1 MEKKKHSG
9 AEMPFLDHLE
19 ELRWR
24 IFRSAIA
31 LIVGSVIG
39 FYLVTRFDVPTL
51 LMEPIKEHLS
61 GERLAFLRPTDA
73 FLITLKLS
81 VLVGAVIAFP
91 VIFRE
96 VWGFLRP
103 ALYERERRMVMPA
116 MLAGLG
122 LFISGVWMAF
132 LWVLPAILRIMLSE
146 RFMGTAFEP
155 FITAGEYFGFATQV
169 LLGFGLVFELPLVM
183 VLLAAMRLVSPRF
196 FSKNRPYA
204 FLIGSMVAA
213 FVTPPDVFSMMM
225 MMAPIILL
233 YEVGILV
240 GRIVWKRQGKAGA
253 VIVLLAL
260 ALGAR
265 DASAQERR
273 PPPPDSLRAQQ
284 DSLRARQ
291 DSLRADSLARHGVG
305 LPAGPSRSLPA
316 ADSIIREL
324 LQREGYSATRYAA
337 DSLTFHALTQQI
349 ELRGAAI
356 VEREGRILEADSIQF
371 AQPACVLDATGDPKL
386 FDGGTTVVGV
396 AMGYDTC
403 LRRGIVTEAITAFN
417 QQGVTWYMRGE
428 LGIDSASTRLYAGG
442 GNVTSSDLP
451 VPDYHF
457 QLGKVKWVTNN
468 MMVARPLVLYVRDVP
483 VMWLPFMFQDM
494 RQGRRTGMLVPR
506 FGLSDIVRTNEG
518 YRRNISNIGYFVALN
533 DYMDVQASLDW
544 FAQTSVSINGQLRYR
559 WLDRFMTGRIGLSRI
574 FESGIDGVPGRRT
587 TRVNWNHQQQFD
599 QRTRLNASVDFATS
613 TRVIRENSVD
623 PFLQVGQLR
632 STINFSKVQDWGTI
646 SIGGSRTQQISDEQ
660 ITETLPNL
668 SLTPVPI
675 SIGSNITWSPQFS
688 FVVNRLLNAP
698 AGTIALP
705 PIDGIPQED
714 SLFLDTRTTNLSLR
728 TPLRIGRWNLRNS
741 FRVTDKRSNR
751 RSVETFVDP
760 SDTTKTFTRIFG
772 EDFST
777 EIDWD
782 TGINLPILFPATWK
796 LQPSVGIRNKTSGPF
811 MLRNRFTGG
820 EFIQQGK
827 RLSFSAG
834 LSPTIFGFLP
844 GVGPISRIRHSISP
858 QFSWSFSPSAE
869 VSAEFLRALNPGNPN
884 PRLKSP
890 ALHTVGLSGIS
901 QNFEGKFG
909 ADTTAGGGRKIK
921 LLSLQTSGFQYDFEQ
936 AKEEGRTGWTT
947 QSMTNSFT
955 SDLLRGFNLRVTHD
969 LWDGPVGFDSTPFDP
984 FLQSVAASFT
994 INGNSMVRLVKALFG
1009 GEPLEP
1015 PGPEEM
1021 EPDSLEDEF
1030 FTPPPSMVAGRTFQS
1045 TESIAGRGRRG
1056 RGFQASVRYNERRVR
1071 HEDQLPSSPTSP
1083 VNRQVGMTMSF
1094 SPTRNWSLQW
1104 TTDYNLTTKEFGSNA
1119 LRFERD
1125 MNRWRATFAFVQAP
1139 NGNFAFNFFIQL
1151 LDLSELRFNY
1161 DQRSVNR

>member
-1 MEKKKHSG
+1 MAKKKNSG

-196 FSKNRPYA
+196 FSRNRPYA

-356 VEREGRILEADSIQF
+356 VEREGRTLEADSIQF
-371 AQPACVLDATGDPKL
+371 AQPVCVLDATGDPKL

-396 AMGYDTC
+396 AMAYDTC

-428 LGIDSASTRLYAGG
+428 LSIDSASTR
-442 GNVTSSDLP
+442 
-451 VPDYHF
+451 
-457 QLGKVKWVTNN
+457 
-468 MMVARPLVLYVRDVP
+468 R
-483 VMWLPFMFQDM
+483 
-494 RQGRRTGMLVPR
+494 
-506 FGLSDIVRTNEG
+506 
-518 YRRNISNIGYFVALN
+518 
-533 DYMDVQASLDW
+533 
-544 FAQTSVSINGQLRYR
+544 
-559 WLDRFMTGRIGLSRI
+559 
-574 FESGIDGVPGRRT
+574 
-587 TRVNWNHQQQFD
+587 
-599 QRTRLNASVDFATS
+599 
-613 TRVIRENSVD
+613 
-623 PFLQVGQLR
+623 
-632 STINFSKVQDWGTI
+632 
-646 SIGGSRTQQISDEQ
+646 
-660 ITETLPNL
+660 
-668 SLTPVPI
+668 
-675 SIGSNITWSPQFS
+675 
-688 FVVNRLLNAP
+688 
-698 AGTIALP
+698 
-705 PIDGIPQED
+705 
-714 SLFLDTRTTNLSLR
+714 
-728 TPLRIGRWNLRNS
+728 
-741 FRVTDKRSNR
+741 
-751 RSVETFVDP
+751 
-760 SDTTKTFTRIFG
+760 
-772 EDFST
+772 
-777 EIDWD
+777 
-782 TGINLPILFPATWK
+782 
-796 LQPSVGIRNKTSGPF
+796 
-811 MLRNRFTGG
+811 
-820 EFIQQGK
+820 
-827 RLSFSAG
+827 
-834 LSPTIFGFLP
+834 
-844 GVGPISRIRHSISP
+844 
-858 QFSWSFSPSAE
+858 
-869 VSAEFLRALNPGNPN
+869 
-884 PRLKSP
+884 
-890 ALHTVGLSGIS
+890 
-901 QNFEGKFG
+901 
-909 ADTTAGGGRKIK
+909 
-921 LLSLQTSGFQYDFEQ
+921 
-936 AKEEGRTGWTT
+936 
-947 QSMTNSFT
+947 
-955 SDLLRGFNLRVTHD
+955 
-969 LWDGPVGFDSTPFDP
+969 
-984 FLQSVAASFT
+984 
-994 INGNSMVRLVKALFG
+994 
-1009 GEPLEP
+1009 
-1015 PGPEEM
+1015 
-1021 EPDSLEDEF
+1021 
-1030 FTPPPSMVAGRTFQS
+1030 
-1045 TESIAGRGRRG
+1045 
-1056 RGFQASVRYNERRVR
+1056 
-1071 HEDQLPSSPTSP
+1071 
-1083 VNRQVGMTMSF
+1083 
-1094 SPTRNWSLQW
+1094 
-1104 TTDYNLTTKEFGSNA
+1104 
-1119 LRFERD
+1119 
-1125 MNRWRATFAFVQAP
+1125 
-1139 NGNFAFNFFIQL
+1139 
-1151 LDLSELRFNY
+1151 
-1161 DQRSVNR
+1161 

>member
-1 MEKKKHSG
+1 MAKKKNSG

-273 PPPPDSLRAQQ
+273 PPPPDSVRAQQ

-356 VEREGRILEADSIQF
+356 VEREGRTLEADSIQF
-371 AQPACVLDATGDPKL
+371 AQPVCVLDATGDPKL

-403 LRRGIVTEAITAFN
+403 LRRGIVTEAITAFT

-457 QLGKVKWVTNN
+457 QFGKVKWVTNN

-494 RQGRRTGMLVPR
+494 RQGRRSGMLVPR

-544 FAQTSVSINGQLRYR
+544 FAETSVSINGQLRYR

-574 FESGIDGVPGRRT
+574 FESGTDGVPGRRT

-646 SIGGSRTQQISDEQ
+646 TIGGSRTQQISDEQ
-660 ITETLPNL
+660 ITQTLPDL
-668 SLTPVPI
+668 RLTPVPI
-675 SIGSNITWSPQFS
+675 SIGSNITWSPSFS
-688 FVVNRLLNAP
+688 FVVNRRLNAP

-714 SLFLDTRTTNLSLR
+714 SLFLDTRTTNLSFV
-728 TPLRIGRWNLRNS
+728 TPLRIGRWNVRNS
-741 FRVTDKRSNR
+741 FRVTDAVSDR
-751 RSVETFVDP
+751 RSVQTFVDP

-777 EIDWD
+777 QIDWD
-782 TGINLPILFPATWK
+782 TGINLPVLFPATWK

-834 LSPTIFGFLP
+834 LSPTI
-844 GVGPISRIRHSISP
+844 
-858 QFSWSFSPSAE
+858 
-869 VSAEFLRALNPGNPN
+869 
-884 PRLKSP
+884 
-890 ALHTVGLSGIS
+890 
-901 QNFEGKFG
+901 
-909 ADTTAGGGRKIK
+909 
-921 LLSLQTSGFQYDFEQ
+921 
-936 AKEEGRTGWTT
+936 
-947 QSMTNSFT
+947 
-955 SDLLRGFNLRVTHD
+955 
-969 LWDGPVGFDSTPFDP
+969 
-984 FLQSVAASFT
+984 
-994 INGNSMVRLVKALFG
+994 
-1009 GEPLEP
+1009 
-1015 PGPEEM
+1015 
-1021 EPDSLEDEF
+1021 
-1030 FTPPPSMVAGRTFQS
+1030 
-1045 TESIAGRGRRG
+1045 
-1056 RGFQASVRYNERRVR
+1056 
-1071 HEDQLPSSPTSP
+1071 
-1083 VNRQVGMTMSF
+1083 
-1094 SPTRNWSLQW
+1094 
-1104 TTDYNLTTKEFGSNA
+1104 
-1119 LRFERD
+1119 
-1125 MNRWRATFAFVQAP
+1125 
-1139 NGNFAFNFFIQL
+1139 
-1151 LDLSELRFNY
+1151 
-1161 DQRSVNR
+1161 